1 VLRQVA
7 TSCLLVALALPAL
20 ARTRPHYGGT
30 LRVEIEG
37 DPWQRPDGL
46 PRRLVFDGLTVLD
59 ASGSVRPALATE
71 WESENNDHRWLF
83 RLRPGVHFHDGSP
96 LTSAAVVA
104 SLTASCTVNC
114 PWTALR
120 TVGTSVVFTS
130 DSPMPNLPAL
140 LADGDFLI
148 ALTVTAE
155 GKTPIGAIGTGPYQL
170 TGFNNGVLKLIEN
183 DTCWQGRPFL
193 DAIEIRVHRPVHEQW
208 LDLGVGRADLVEV
221 PAEQKRQAQQEHL
234 VVLASPPVTLVALQL
249 SDTGALQN
257 PALRAAIAMAVD
269 RGALFNVIFQKQGE
283 VTASFLPQAVSGYSF
298 LFPTDRDLNKAHEL
312 RGGATPPLLKLSV
325 EGNGTMQLAAQRI
338 ALNLREAG
346 FNVQIV
352 AASAGMRADMT
363 LRSIPLEGAES
374 SAALEALL
382 RSVGQTSPVAEQTPA
397 SLYKVEREFLERHTV
412 VPLLILP
419 LEYATAGRVRD
430 LQLRVDGTPDL
441 AAASLE
447 DAP

>member
-1 VLRQVA
+1 MLRQVA

-249 SDTGALQN
+249 SDTGAL
-257 PALRAAIAMAVD
+257 
-269 RGALFNVIFQKQGE
+269 
-283 VTASFLPQAVSGYSF
+283 
-298 LFPTDRDLNKAHEL
+298 
-312 RGGATPPLLKLSV
+312 
-325 EGNGTMQLAAQRI
+325 
-338 ALNLREAG
+338 
-346 FNVQIV
+346 
-352 AASAGMRADMT
+352 
-363 LRSIPLEGAES
+363 
-374 SAALEALL
+374 
-382 RSVGQTSPVAEQTPA
+382 
-397 SLYKVEREFLERHTV
+397 
-412 VPLLILP
+412 
-419 LEYATAGRVRD
+419 
-430 LQLRVDGTPDL
+430 
-441 AAASLE
+441 
-447 DAP
+447 